1 MSLVWLTAVVL
12 LLPLAEGKK
21 VLDAKSVFKAIDSD
35 ADGKASHEEL
45 MGYLRENKAQGF
57 QMRHDGVMDAQ
68 RRRIQSLV
76 SQLDVDKDNHV
87 SHDEFPGKAA
97 FADKATFAEAD
108 ENQDGRLSAGE
119 IITHQKGVHSPVV
132 MMYRAALKVFE
143 KADESGDGH
152 LSPNEFEKHIDFFQ
166 EHTMHDD
173 L

>member
-108 ENQDGRLSAGE
+108 ENQQVGAMPKWGDDAGGKRKHDG
-119 IITHQKGVHSPVV
+119 
-132 MMYRAALKVFE
+132 
-143 KADESGDGH
+143 ADDSGD
-152 LSPNEFEKHIDFFQ
+152 SKKAKA
-166 EHTMHDD
+166 
-173 L
+173 